1 MNQKSLK
8 LTTGAMVTAIFGV
21 MMLLNRQTGNL
32 FEEVFVF
39 LYPIPM
45 VAFAAMYGVKS
56 GLPVLLAMSLLS
68 FLYGNFTS
76 IFYALTQAAIGL
88 VFGGCLYHKV
98 DITKTLFAV
107 MALSAIVSVA
117 NTVVLG
123 FLFGFDINQE
133 VAEMQTMMNSAFEQA
148 GVTAVSEQ
156 ILSTDYLKQLFV
168 ISMVLMGALQGFLVY
183 EISLLILRR
192 LRFPVQKPK
201 SVYLYAPPTWSAYV
215 ALIAFGAYTYK
226 LAQPVAEPLIQNLVL
241 TVGILGYLYL
251 VCFGI
256 VSISHMFKIRRGKV
270 GALGVLVCILLTLM
284 FPLVVAVA
292 GFFYVAHY
300 RDRFNQT
307 RS

>member
-32 FEEVFVF
+32 FEEIFVF

-76 IFYALTQAAIGL
+76 IFYAMTQAAIGL

-98 DITKTLFAV
+98 DMTKTLFAV
-107 MALSAIVSVA
+107 MALSAVVSVA

-133 VAEMQTMMNSAFEQA
+133 VAEMQTMMNSVFEQA
-148 GVTAVSEQ
+148 GVAAVSEQ
-156 ILSTDYLKQLFV
+156 ILSTDYLKQLLV

-201 SVYLYAPPTWSAYV
+201 SVYLYAPPRWSAYV
-215 ALIAFGAYTYK
+215 ALAAFAAYTYK
-226 LAQPVAEPLIQNLVL
+226 LALPADNPLMQNLIL
-241 TVGILGYLYL
+241 TAGILGYIYL
-251 VCFGI
+251 ICFGI
-256 VSISHMFKIRRGKV
+256 VSISRMFRIRRGKV
-270 GALGVLVCILLTLM
+270 GVLGSLICILLTFM

-292 GFFYVAHY
+292 GFFYVTHY
-300 RDRFNQT
+300 RERFNQ
-307 RS
+307 SQS